1 MSDCGT
7 NPQILS
13 VYLDLQ
19 GAGFWFSVSG
29 GNQDESQSP
38 TPFFPWKPVP
48 PLRSLFL
55 SLLSLTRLET
65 LGSHVYLPL
74 PWSQVVKSW
83 RFCFFYSFHIWVSFP
98 FPMQS
103 PKRFLF
109 RLLFTFWLPFSLI
122 PLVPLLCI
130 HYIWGDHISLT
141 LTHGEF
147 SICSFSSHALR
158 IGHTGLS
165 NFLNIP
171 RHPGEA
177 IPLLYIFA
185 QIISLALNAP
195 FSTLTVEI
203 ILILYTYWMLSPSC
217 NCLDSP
223 VQIGLL
229 SLKFSSLWPF
239 SEIPQTLFT
248 SFILL
253 TKVCLNNGYWRAYSF
268 PMIL

>member
-38 TPFFPWKPVP
+38 TPFFPWKPMP

-65 LGSHVYLPL
+65 SGSYVYLPL
-74 PWSQVVKSW
+74 PWSQFVKSW

-103 PKRFLF
+103 PKHFLF
-109 RLLFTFWLPFSLI
+109 RLLFTFWLPVLLDSSCPTSLHSLHLRR
-122 PLVPLLCI
+122 PHELDTHSRRVFYLLQ
-130 HYIWGDHISLT
+130 
-141 LTHGEF
+141 
-147 SICSFSSHALR
+147 FSSHALR

-165 NFLNIP
+165 NFLSIP
-171 RHPGEA
+171 RTSWGS
-177 IPLLYIFA
+177 YT
-185 QIISLALNAP
+185 LALHFCSNYFSCFECSLFNSNRWNHTYPLYLLNAV
-195 FSTLTVEI
+195 S
-203 ILILYTYWMLSPSC
+203 IL
-217 NCLDSP
+217 
-223 VQIGLL
+223 
-229 SLKFSSLWPF
+229 
-239 SEIPQTLFT
+239 
-248 SFILL
+248 
-253 TKVCLNNGYWRAYSF
+253 
-268 PMIL
+268 